1 MKWKGRRESTNVQ
14 DRRGMRSSKGMVGG
28 GIGTII
34 LFLVIALLGGDPT
47 SLINNSSFIDSG
59 APSQY
64 VESKEE
70 SELAD
75 FASVVLAETETV
87 WADLFEQ
94 ENLEYQYPTLVLYTE
109 SVQSACG
116 SATSAVGPFYCPG
129 DNSVYIDLSFYEEL
143 KQNFKAPGDFA
154 FAYVIAHEVGHHVQN
169 QLGISEQV
177 MALRNKMSEAEFN
190 TYMVRL
196 ELQADYFAGVWA
208 HYVERANLLERGDFQ
223 EALNAASAV
232 GDDRIQN
239 EAWGYVVP
247 DKFTHGTSEQRM
259 RWFNKGFESGNIQD
273 GDTFNTSDL

>member
-1 MKWKGRRESTNVQ
+1 MKWKGRRTSSNVQ
-14 DRRGMRSSKGMVGG
+14 DRRGMRSSRGIVGG
-28 GIGTII
+28 GVGTII
-34 LFLVIALLGGDPT
+34 LALIIFFLGGDP
-47 SLINNSSFIDSG
+47 SSIINNSSFVQPN
-59 APSQY
+59 APSEY
-64 VESKEE
+64 VQSDEE
-70 SELAD
+70 NELYD

-87 WADLFEQ
+87 WDNLFEEQ
-94 ENLEYQYPTLVLYTE
+94 GLEYEYPTLVIYND
-109 SVQSACG
+109 SVDTACG

-177 MALRNKMSEAEFN
+177 MALRNQMSEAEFN
-190 TYMVRL
+190 KYMVRL

-208 HYVERANLLERGDFQ
+208 HYVERANLLEKGDFE
-223 EALNAASAV
+223 EALNAASSV
-232 GDDRIQN
+232 GDDRIQS

-259 RWFNKGFESGNIQD
+259 RWFDSGFESGTIED
-273 GDTFNTSDL
+273 GDTFNARDL

>member
-1 MKWKGRRESTNVQ
+1 MKWKGRRESSNVQ

-87 WADLFEQ
+87 WSDLFEQ
-94 ENLEYQYPTLVLYTE
+94 ENLEYQYPTLVLYTD

-129 DNSVYIDLSFYEEL
+129 DNSVYIDLSFYDEL

-232 GDDRIQN
+232 GDDKIQS

-259 RWFNKGFESGNIQD
+259 RWFNKGFESGNIKD